1 MIYDGFNVSL
11 DRNSVI
17 TMKAIPG
24 HFTTNHFHMTH
35 YLDLEKMKKNALIAR
50 DVAVEL
56 VKPYLSTTIVDTII
70 CLEGTEV
77 IGAYLAE
84 ELMKDGRNVV
94 NSGKEIY
101 VVTPISN
108 VNKNLMFQ
116 SNMQK
121 QISSKNIIVLLSS
134 VSSGI
139 TMNSALEC
147 LTYYGGNLVGVS
159 ALYDA
164 LPGQHTHVVNSLF
177 TSNDIPGYKLYQP
190 SECPLC
196 KHGRKLDAIIV
207 HDGYITI

>member
-11 DRNSVI
+11 ERNPII

-56 VKPYLSTTIVDTII
+56 ANPYLSTTIVDTII

-94 NSGKEIY
+94 NSGKEI
-101 VVTPISN
+101 
-108 VNKNLMFQ
+108 
-116 SNMQK
+116 
-121 QISSKNIIVLLSS
+121 
-134 VSSGI
+134 
-139 TMNSALEC
+139 
-147 LTYYGGNLVGVS
+147 
-159 ALYDA
+159 
-164 LPGQHTHVVNSLF
+164 
-177 TSNDIPGYKLYQP
+177 
-190 SECPLC
+190 
-196 KHGRKLDAIIV
+196 
-207 HDGYITI
+207 